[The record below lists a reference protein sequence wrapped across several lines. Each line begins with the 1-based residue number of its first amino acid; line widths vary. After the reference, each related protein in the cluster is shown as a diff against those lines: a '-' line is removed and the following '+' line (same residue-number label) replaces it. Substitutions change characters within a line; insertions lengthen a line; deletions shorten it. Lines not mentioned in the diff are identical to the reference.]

1 MTASIPL
8 EDEFG
13 DIIAKARFGLKRSPR
28 SVALEAGIA
37 ESVLTSLENYERKP
51 SRDEAV
57 AIAKALG
64 LNGERVYAV
73 ATGAYHPKDETTDG
87 DDDAQVIRLTTDT
100 GMFTVH
106 SYLLVCRATGE
117 TAIVDTAAN
126 GRQALD
132 AIRERGLQP
141 RLILLTHGHGDH
153 IDEVDL
159 VQRETRVPVI
169 AGKKLDTPK
178 GVDPIERLADG
189 ESVEVGNLRITLRDT
204 PGHTPACVTFVSG
217 KSAFSGDVI
226 FAGSLGRGNFSYDA
240 VRNSAKNVVLSLPDD
255 TRIHP
260 GHGPSTTVGEE
271 KAHNPF
277 F

>member
-1 MTASIPL
+1 MATSLPL

-37 ESVLTSLENYERKP
+37 ESVLTALENYERKP
-51 SRDEAV
+51 SREEAF
-57 AIAKALG
+57 ALAKALG
-64 LNGERVYAV
+64 LNGERLYAI
-73 ATGAYHPKDETTDG
+73 ATGAYRPKDEPADG
-87 DDDAQVIRLTTDT
+87 DETAQVIRLTTDT
-100 GMFTVH
+100 GMFKVH

-126 GRQALD
+126 SRQVLD
-132 AIRERGLQP
+132 ALHQRRLRP
-141 RLILLTHGHGDH
+141 RFILLTHGHEDH
-153 IDEVDL
+153 IAEVDI
-159 VQRETRVPVI
+159 VQRETGVPVL
-169 AGKKLDTPK
+169 AGRKLETPP
-178 GVDPIERLADG
+178 GVDRMERLADG
-189 ESVEVGNLRITLRDT
+189 QSVAVGKLHVTLRDT

-217 KSAFSGDVI
+217 KSAFCGDVL

-240 VRNSAKNVVLSLPDD
+240 VRNSAKNVLFSLPDD
-255 TRIHP
+255 TRLYP

>member
-1 MTASIPL
+1 MTASLPL

-13 DIIAKARFGLKRSPR
+13 DIIGKARFGLKRSPR

-51 SRDEAV
+51 SREEAL

-64 LNGERVYAV
+64 LNGERAYAV
-73 ATGAYHPKDETTDG
+73 ATGAYHPKDEPSDG
-87 DDDAQVIRLTTDT
+87 DDSAQVIRLSTDT

-169 AGKKLDTPK
+169 AGKKLDTPN
-178 GVDPIERLADG
+178 GVDQIERLDDG
-189 ESVEVGNLRITLRDT
+189 ESVEIGQLRVSLRTT

-255 TRIHP
+255 TRIYP